1 MLNNASGFRKV
12 YIAAGYTDL
21 RRGIDGLAS
30 IVKFNFQ
37 LDPYEKDILFLFC
50 GRRSDRIKGLV
61 WEGDGFL
68 LLYKRLELGG
78 FSWPRTK
85 EEALARTGDCIQTPD
100 PGSAARRS
108 PLIRCAKWRNLK
120 IFSSSPT
127 QIQWELSTSGSHA
140 IHSIKSTSQRL
151 AAVWIS
157 TLKN

>member
-1 MLNNASGFRKV
+1 MDKITHQVRAEHWARILNECLNSGMSKTAWCRANGISEKQFFYWQR
-12 YIAAGYTDL
+12 IL

-85 EEALARTGDCIQTPD
+85 EEALEITPEQYRALMQGLEIVSRHPIQEVQPSD
-100 PGSAARRS
+100 
-108 PLIRCAKWRNLK
+108 LM
-120 IFSSSPT
+120 
-127 QIQWELSTSGSHA
+127 
-140 IHSIKSTSQRL
+140 
-151 AAVWIS
+151 
-157 TLKN
+157 